1 MTIDV
6 IVTITKELQVFFFFG
21 LIIVK
26 RIVCFLHDVLVNED
40 EIVEQEV
47 DEGTKNIN

>member
-1 MTIDV
+1 MLLSPLLRSF
-6 IVTITKELQVFFFFG
+6 KFFFFFG